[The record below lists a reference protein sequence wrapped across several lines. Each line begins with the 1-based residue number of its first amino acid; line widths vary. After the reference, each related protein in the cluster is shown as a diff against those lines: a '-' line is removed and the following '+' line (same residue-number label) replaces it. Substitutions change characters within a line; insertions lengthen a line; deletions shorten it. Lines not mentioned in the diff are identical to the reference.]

1 MYNEERTSS
10 LINGVWKIGLIHA
23 NEWTRP
29 LHYTRQKVN
38 SKWIKDLPI
47 SPEIIKLLGK

>member
-1 MYNEERTSS
+1 MVFGKLDWSMQMNE
-10 LINGVWKIGLIHA
+10 
-23 NEWTRP
+23 TRP